1 VSQSNIPHDDMTGI
15 FHEKE
20 EEKDERY
27 EDEDDGFD
35 SLFGEFS
42 LADGQAREA
51 VASNRA
57 VAFSATAAGC

>member
-1 VSQSNIPHDDMTGI
+1 MTGI